1 MRVSQQ
7 ELHCHRKVQ
16 SSQEHKM
23 PNKSGKT
30 PYEIRL
36 ELLQLAQSILQAQ
49 HNARGV
55 QNGNNVTT
63 APTTEEVMA
72 EAEKL
77 NSFVSKANN

>member
-1 MRVSQQ
+1 
-7 ELHCHRKVQ
+7 
-16 SSQEHKM
+16 M

-36 ELLQLAQSILQAQ
+36 ELLQLAREILQAQ

-55 QNGNNVTT
+55 ANGNNVDT
-63 APTTEEVMA
+63 APTTEEVME

-77 NSFVSKANN
+77 NTFVSKTNA